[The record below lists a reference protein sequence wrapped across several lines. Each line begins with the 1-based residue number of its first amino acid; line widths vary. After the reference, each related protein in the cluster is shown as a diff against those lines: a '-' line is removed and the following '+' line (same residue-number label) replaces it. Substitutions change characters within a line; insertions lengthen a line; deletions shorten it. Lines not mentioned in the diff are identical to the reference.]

1 MKPSAHPV
9 TTLNKVEGVLLLRW
23 VLIIAT
29 SYLVLFSHPVRPL
42 GVDLFVAAYLASNI
56 VLRALLP
63 RMPSEYFFDVTVVLF
78 DATMVSVGL
87 AITGTASSQFFV
99 IYFVVVFLSALTEHL
114 ELVVGA
120 AVLVSATHLYSMA
133 QFIGLGPLLSPGYAL
148 RIPFLFA
155 VALFFGHLV
164 GEARNRERE
173 AEDSHTR
180 GLRMEFLST
189 FSHDLKNP
197 LGVIQALARL
207 LLEGDGGPLTER
219 QRNLA
224 QRLDATTQHVITLA
238 LNLIDA
244 GRIDA
249 GWLVLQR
256 RATNLA
262 NVVEDVLLLA
272 RSASDTKGVAL
283 QCTVAPNLPFVYVDP
298 VQVERVITNLVGN
311 AIKFTPAEGTVSLSA
326 GRAAADEIVL
336 EVRDNGAG
344 IPPSELPLVFE
355 KYRCQA
361 PSSPIEGSGL
371 GLFIVEAIV
380 KAHGGR
386 IAISSTVGQGTAV
399 TVHFPISPRNTEA
412 ANACPVAPIWASS
425 HAELMSRS

>member
-1 MKPSAHPV
+1 M
-9 TTLNKVEGVLLLRW
+9 LLLRW

-42 GVDLFVAAYLASNI
+42 GADLFVAAYLASNI
-56 VLRALLP
+56 VLRVLLP

-99 IYFVVVFLSALTEHL
+99 MYFVVVFLSALTERL

-120 AVLVSATHLYSMA
+120 AVLISATHLYGMA
-133 QFIGLGPLLSPGYAL
+133 QFVGLGPLLSPGYAL

-173 AEDSHTR
+173 AEDSRTR
-180 GLRMEFLST
+180 ELRREFLST

-197 LGVIQALARL
+197 LGVIQALATL
-207 LLEGDGGPLTER
+207 LLDGDGGPLTER
-219 QRNLA
+219 QRRLA
-224 QRLDATTQHVITLA
+224 QRLHATTQHVVTLA

-244 GRIDA
+244 ARIDA

-272 RSASDTKGVAL
+272 RNASDIKNVAL
-283 QCTVAPNLPFVYVDP
+283 HWTVAPNLPFLYVDP

-311 AIKFTPAEGTVSLSA
+311 AIKFTPAEGTVSVSV
-326 GRAAADEIVL
+326 GRVAADEIVL

-344 IPPSELPLVFE
+344 IPPSELPLIFE

-386 IAISSTVGQGTAV
+386 IAIGSTVGQGTTV
-399 TVHFPISPRNTEA
+399 TVHFPIRPVKTDAATLARSGQPELVPHVELTDGVPDAGWTPPRPA
-412 ANACPVAPIWASS
+412 
-425 HAELMSRS
+425 L